1 MFTHHSMILIFK
13 VLGEGKKK
21 VDVFWDRWALIS
33 LYTALWRTHPK
44 CCYLLEPCTFR
55 RAEFKPGHTMPNGEE
70 TQTLH
75 YSRKPRDLGGMVLGK
90 ERLSRQG
97 ISSEDY
103 YQVVEIQAG
112 KD

>member
-1 MFTHHSMILIFK
+1 
-13 VLGEGKKK
+13 
-21 VDVFWDRWALIS
+21 
-33 LYTALWRTHPK
+33 
-44 CCYLLEPCTFR
+44 
-55 RAEFKPGHTMPNGEE
+55 MPNGEE